1 MATPTLPERVRWDL
15 ASELQSPYHHCES
28 FLQNTGMFPA
38 DCLRAKLDRY
48 DNARQGFKKAWSL
61 YCDTKYPKDYI
72 GDVADANERPIHDF
86 AESWDCEPFDEE
98 QMVAAMY
105 LAFGAVKALAELC
118 GVNACT
124 AELI

>member
-1 MATPTLPERVRWDL
+1 MKEEGQVAREVGSGGDRWRGPYAREEIPGYTQSNFPTRRGRRKRNEDL
-15 ASELQSPYHHCES
+15 H
-28 FLQNTGMFPA
+28 
-38 DCLRAKLDRY
+38 
-48 DNARQGFKKAWSL
+48 
-61 YCDTKYPKDYI
+61 
-72 GDVADANERPIHDF
+72 VADANERPIHDF